1 MNAHSTDSQYLFLH
15 ANQLRDPADLTA
27 PIALARFLT
36 FSGYLNLG
44 LILLRHMLP
53 DDPQYPS
60 LKQYRWRHICD
71 AHQQAHNHR
80 LVALDAP
87 LHLAAGEVFIS
98 AYDLQT
104 DRTGF
109 QLQRIAALL
118 ENSGHS
124 HLADLVRRRRP
135 EPLPRQVINPD
146 QVTND

>member
-1 MNAHSTDSQYLFLH
+1 MNPEGSGCQDPVLH
-15 ANQLRDPADLTA
+15 PADLKDPADLTA

-44 LILLRHMLP
+44 LILLAHIFP
-53 DDPQYPS
+53 DDPKYPS
-60 LKQYRWRHICD
+60 RKLYRWSHICD

-98 AYDLQT
+98 AYDLHT
-104 DRTGF
+104 DPTGF

-135 EPLPRQVINPD
+135 QPLPRQVINPD